1 MGNDE
6 RLGAI
11 LADAQQRANERAARL
26 EAELEALT
34 NARRS
39 ESDDDEHDPEG
50 VTLSSEWSRL
60 AGLLEAANNE
70 VRQCEDAVQRLETGG
85 YGVCATCGEPIPIE
99 RLEARP
105 FAKQCVPCAS
115 RR

>member
-11 LADAQQRANERAARL
+11 LADAQQRVNERAARL
-26 EAELEALT
+26 ETELEALT

-60 AGLLEAANNE
+60 AGLLEAARTE
-70 VRQCEDAVQRLETGG
+70 VRQCEDAVARLREGS
-85 YGVCATCGEPIPIE
+85 YGVCVDCGQPIPVE
-99 RLEARP
+99 RLDARP
-105 FAKQCVPCAS
+105 FAERCVPCAS
-115 RR
+115 KR